1 MESRKKFSK
10 QKIISSFL
18 QRDLMSVISFYT
30 ILFFIIIASFSS
42 IIANGY
48 PILIL
53 ENKTSHKLPT
63 SPLFISLFNENP
75 QYHEEQ
81 YKDWVKNKKIKSVY
95 SLIPYSPYEKNLDKI
110 LMPPSF
116 SRFGNIMGTDELGR
130 DIAARMVHGAKNS
143 MLIGLV
149 AVGISLFFGIVVGSL
164 AGYFGG
170 WVDAILSR
178 LIEIVIVFP
187 TLILIMAVL
196 AIMKPSLLNIMIVI
210 GLTGWTST
218 ARVIRGEFLKRK
230 NFDYVLASRI
240 FGASHLRLIITHI
253 LPNAMAPVIVMA
265 AFGVASAVLFE
276 SALSFLGIGVQ
287 PPEPSWGQILNAS
300 QTYMDFAWWM
310 TFFPGFFIF
319 LVVLSYNIIGDNIRK
334 SFNL

>member
-1 MESRKKFSK
+1 MQKRKIFRQMLKNDK
-10 QKIISSFL
+10 L
-18 QRDLMSVISFYT
+18 SVVSLGI
-30 ILFFIIIASFSS
+30 ILFFVFIATFSFFL
-42 IIANGY
+42 ANGY
-48 PILIL
+48 PLL
-53 ENKTSHKLPT
+53 VTENQSGIALPY
-63 SPLFISLFNENP
+63 SPLFDSLTNENP
-75 QYHEEQ
+75 RYHEPF
-81 YKDWVKNKKIKSVY
+81 YKKLINQKKIKTIY
-95 SLIPYSPYEKNLDKI
+95 SIIPYSPYEKNLDKI

-116 SRFGNIMGTDELGR
+116 SRFGHIMGTDELGR
-130 DIAARMVHGAKNS
+130 DIASRMIHGAKNS

-149 AVGISLFFGIVVGSL
+149 AVGISLFFGIIIGSA

-170 WVDAILSR
+170 WVDIILSR

-196 AIMKPSLLNIMIVI
+196 AILKPSLFNIMIVI

-240 FGASHLRLIITHI
+240 FGASHLRLIVTHI

-265 AFGVASAVLFE
+265 AFGIASAVLFE

-334 SFNL
+334 TFRL